1 MRIFN
6 KTSIL
11 YFCVTLC
18 LAGFSSSA
26 LAMPK
31 PITIYWDGYAADHAM
46 SLVAKDLI
54 QSRYHVPAHL
64 KMVSVGSSFLGV
76 AHDKRSLFLAVWLPT
91 THRKYMHR
99 VAGKVRDL
107 GVIYDGARIGW
118 VVPDYV
124 PKSKLGSILD
134 LRKQSV
140 ASKLNDRI
148 VGISAGAGEML
159 RSRAAVKAYHLNQ
172 YQLVS
177 SSGPA
182 MTAAL
187 AHAIKHRQWIVVT
200 GWSPHWMW
208 GRFKLRYLKDP
219 RNVLGKAEH
228 VDAIASDAFYS
239 QVPRVYDLISRMH
252 YSVAQVNAML
262 ADAKKTSYKAAA
274 RHFIQTHPR
283 IIKYWTTGTLG

>member
-1 MRIFN
+1 MQ
-6 KTSIL
+6 IL
-11 YFCVTLC
+11 RRKSRLLVCAAIGTCGLSGAAF
-18 LAGFSSSA
+18 AA
-26 LAMPK
+26 PK

-54 QSRYHVPAHL
+54 ESRYHIPVQL
-64 KMVSVGSSFLGV
+64 KMVSVASSFLGV

-91 THRKYMHR
+91 THRQYMNR

-124 PKSKLGSILD
+124 PRSRLNSITD
-134 LRKQSV
+134 LKNPSV
-140 ASKLNDRI
+140 ASKLNDQI

-159 RSRAAVKAYHLNQ
+159 RSRVALKAYHLSQ

-187 AHAIKHRQWIVVT
+187 AHAIKRKQWIVVT

-228 VDAIASDAFYS
+228 VDAIASDTFYS
-239 QVPRVYDLISRMH
+239 QAPKIYDFISRMK
-252 YSVAQVNAML
+252 YSVAQVNTML
-262 ADAKKTSYKAAA
+262 ADAKNTTYKAAA
-274 RHFIQTHPR
+274 KHFIQSHPKV
-283 IIKYWTTGTLG
+283 IKYWTTGKLG